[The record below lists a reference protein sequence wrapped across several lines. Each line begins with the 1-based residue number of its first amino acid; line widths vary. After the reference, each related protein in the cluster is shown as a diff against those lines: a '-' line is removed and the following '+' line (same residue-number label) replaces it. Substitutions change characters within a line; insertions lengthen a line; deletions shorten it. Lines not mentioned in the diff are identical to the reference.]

1 MIHNSLADLDA
12 FIKETKSGLGVE
24 VQEGDYDGLVEV
36 MGHLLAVRDRQAATD
51 VMFEPLKQTIDLLKT
66 YEQEMSDE
74 VHQRLQELPEQW
86 NVIKKQAV
94 VMKQN
99 VAPLQAN
106 EVNILRRKVAS
117 FDVSHSNIVMA
128 CDEVIIGQ
136 ATYIQGNFQEEG
148 SFVL

>member
-1 MIHNSLADLDA
+1 MIYNSLADLDT
-12 FIKETKSGLGVE
+12 FIKQTKAGLGVE

-128 CDEVIIGQ
+128 CDEVVIGQ
-136 ATYIQGNFQEEG
+136 ATYIQRNFQEEG

>member
-1 MIHNSLADLDA
+1 MHGCVSDLEFEFPYSLADLSA
-12 FIKETKSGLGVE
+12 FIKETKTGLGVDI
-24 VQEGDYDGLVEV
+24 QEGDYDGLVEV
-36 MGHLLAVRDRQAATD
+36 MGHLLAVKDRQATTD

-86 NVIKKQAV
+86 NVVKKQAI

-106 EVNILRRKVAS
+106 EVSLLRRKIAS
-117 FDVSHSNIVMA
+117 FDVS
-128 CDEVIIGQ
+128 
-136 ATYIQGNFQEEG
+136 
-148 SFVL
+148 

>member
-1 MIHNSLADLDA
+1 MRLSACWYKSKFPHSLADLA
-12 FIKETKSGLGVE
+12 VFIKETKAGLGVDI
-24 VQEGDYDGLVEV
+24 QEGDYDGLVEV
-36 MGHLLAVRDRQAATD
+36 MGHLLAVKDRQATTD

-86 NVIKKQAV
+86 NVVKKQAI

-106 EVNILRRKVAS
+106 EVDLLRRKITS
-117 FDVSHSNIVMA
+117 FDVSWK
-128 CDEVIIGQ
+128 
-136 ATYIQGNFQEEG
+136 
-148 SFVL
+148 VLFLSLF

>member
-1 MIHNSLADLDA
+1 MIYSLADLDA
-12 FIKETKSGLGVE
+12 FIKETKAGLSVE
-24 VQEGDYDGLVEV
+24 IEEGDYDGLVEV
-36 MGHLLAVRDRQAATD
+36 MGHLLAVRDRQTATD

-86 NVIKKQAV
+86 NVTKKQAV

-106 EVNILRRKVAS
+106 EVNILRRKIAS
-117 FDVSHSNIVMA
+117 FDVSHSK
-128 CDEVIIGQ
+128 
-136 ATYIQGNFQEEG
+136 YHGNT
-148 SFVL
+148 

>member
-1 MIHNSLADLDA
+1 MTLQTYTKTCNYYSLADLA
-12 FIKETKSGLGVE
+12 TFIKETKAGLGVE
-24 VQEGDYDGLVEV
+24 IEEGDYDGLVEI

-86 NVIKKQAV
+86 NVVKKQAV

-106 EVNILRRKVAS
+106 EVNILRRKIAS
-117 FDVSHSNIVMA
+117 FDVSYLIVVVRM
-128 CDEVIIGQ
+128 
-136 ATYIQGNFQEEG
+136 
-148 SFVL
+148 

>member
-1 MIHNSLADLDA
+1 MVCSLSDLDA
-12 FIKETKSGLGVE
+12 FIKETKAGLGVDI
-24 VQEGDYDGLVEV
+24 QEGDYDGLVEV
-36 MGHLLAVRDRQAATD
+36 MGHLLAVRDRQTSTD

-106 EVNILRRKVAS
+106 EVNILRRKIAS
-117 FDVSHSNIVMA
+117 FDVS
-128 CDEVIIGQ
+128 
-136 ATYIQGNFQEEG
+136 
-148 SFVL
+148 

>member
-1 MIHNSLADLDA
+1 MDA
-12 FIKETKSGLGVE
+12 FIKETKAGLGVDI
-24 VQEGDYDGLVEV
+24 QEGDYDGLVEV
-36 MGHLLAVRDRQAATD
+36 MGHLLAVRDRQSATD

-86 NVIKKQAV
+86 NEVKKQAV

-117 FDVSHSNIVMA
+117 FDVSCSISCINNM
-128 CDEVIIGQ
+128 
-136 ATYIQGNFQEEG
+136 
-148 SFVL
+148 

>member
-1 MIHNSLADLDA
+1 MHMYACVYVRACVCTRVCMHGCVSDLEFEFPYSLADLSA
-12 FIKETKSGLGVE
+12 FIKETKTGLGVDI
-24 VQEGDYDGLVEV
+24 QEGDYDGLVEV
-36 MGHLLAVRDRQAATD
+36 MGHLLAVKDRQATTD

-86 NVIKKQAV
+86 NVVKKQAI

-106 EVNILRRKVAS
+106 EVSLLRRKIAS
-117 FDVSHSNIVMA
+117 FDVS
-128 CDEVIIGQ
+128 
-136 ATYIQGNFQEEG
+136 
-148 SFVL
+148 

>member
-1 MIHNSLADLDA
+1 MDA
-12 FIKETKSGLGVE
+12 FIKETKTGLGVD

-106 EVNILRRKVAS
+106 EVNILRRKIAS
-117 FDVSHSNIVMA
+117 FDVRHHLTLCNNN
-128 CDEVIIGQ
+128 VIQI
-136 ATYIQGNFQEEG
+136 Y
-148 SFVL
+148 

>member
-1 MIHNSLADLDA
+1 VLCVWGQSDFDNEFPYSLADLSA
-12 FIKETKSGLGVE
+12 FIKETKTGLGVDI
-24 VQEGDYDGLVEV
+24 QEGDYDGLVEV
-36 MGHLLAVRDRQAATD
+36 MGHLLAVKDRQASTD

-86 NVIKKQAV
+86 NVVKKQAI

-106 EVNILRRKVAS
+106 EVSLLRRKIAS
-117 FDVSHSNIVMA
+117 FDVSKA
-128 CDEVIIGQ
+128 RL
-136 ATYIQGNFQEEG
+136 F
-148 SFVL
+148 